1 MARGL
6 TKEQGAALLSW
17 LKGNA
22 MEMAADLRDAGW
34 EEDER
39 GLWSMGE
46 HRGMHL
52 LDAAV
57 MQCEVGRTQ

>member
-1 MARGL
+1 MGL
-6 TKEQGAALLSW
+6 SAGDRNRLLLW
-17 LKGNA
+17 LKANA
-22 MEMAADLRDAGW
+22 EETARELREAGW

-52 LDAAV
+52 LDAASLSA
-57 MQCEVGRTQ
+57 EGAP